1 MWQLV
6 TSTDE
11 KEQAIVVLLESLD
24 GNTKAEKAVSEFT
37 AIKLNSD
44 GWRYGTFNCKT

>member
-6 TSTDE
+6 TSIDE

-37 AIKLNSD
+37 ATKLSSD
-44 GWRYGTFNCKT
+44 GWRYGTFSCKT